1 MSNFQRDF
9 VDFWRSDDEIS
20 CDDGGSSLITRSNE
34 PSDPDS
40 ILVAGAAASENTVT
54 HTTPHRL
61 ISPSVTRP
69 QLDFIDYWPSE
80 DNISR
85 DGGSIALSNS
95 PDNPDGDGK
104 SQIGCRPESTGLPA
118 LQKVVPD
125 VFTKEETTIAAP
137 PRVPKLKASSSQ
149 APHQFPMISLRKKY
163 SLPPGAKHRLIKR
176 QVDAKKRLLIDL
188 LRIRRYPPIPTEAL
202 KIESVLSDL
211 LLRSGVS
218 ANAHYSSSC
227 VVHVFPLRMLC
238 GLSAE
243 RKGIPEY
250 TAAAAA
256 LTQLL
261 TSRFPSRIKGAS
273 VLISDY
279 ASRPDQLSAEFE
291 IEGVLSGIAKF
302 TFLSALIVSVR
313 VGFSLEI

>member
-1 MSNFQRDF
+1 
-9 VDFWRSDDEIS
+9 
-20 CDDGGSSLITRSNE
+20 
-34 PSDPDS
+34 
-40 ILVAGAAASENTVT
+40 
-54 HTTPHRL
+54 
-61 ISPSVTRP
+61 VTRF

-80 DNISR
+80 DITPR
-85 DGGSIALSNS
+85 DEGLMTTSNA

-104 SQIGCRPESTGLPA
+104 SQIGCHPESIDLPA
-118 LQKVVPD
+118 RQKVVTD
-125 VFTKEETTIAAP
+125 VLAKEETTIAAP

-163 SLPPGAKHRLIKR
+163 SLSPGAKHRLIKR
-176 QVDAKKRLLIDL
+176 QVEAKKRLLIDL

-202 KIESVLSDL
+202 KIESLLSDL

-218 ANAHYSSSC
+218 ANAHFFSSC

-256 LTQLL
+256 LAQLL
-261 TSRFPSRIKGAS
+261 TSRFPSRIEGAS
-273 VLISDY
+273 VLIIDY

-291 IEGVLSGIAKF
+291 IEGVLSGIVKF
-302 TFLSALIVSVR
+302 TFLSALIMSMR
-313 VGFSLEI
+313 VGFTLEI